1 MCECKKGQRHE
12 VWMNMKMRMNNY
24 EVLNLTRLLMQNSHS
39 ILRSSFEHF
48 FEHKL
53 TPSPNTA
60 DHITKYELH
69 SIHWSLKLLMQVQ
82 DGLECKNKTLH
93 WLLNWAGLTYVR
105 VSYVRGSD
113 VRGLMLGVLMLGV
126 QPRMSENGRSGF
138 SNIGGSYVRGWTPNV
153 RLWKPRTSDFEHW
166 NFRTFGVQ
174 PRTSE
179 FEGSS
184 FSDIRGST
192 PNVRIWRIEN

>member
-1 MCECKKGQRHE
+1 MNFLCFFACPSSLQLFHCRSFLRMFEPLTHCPLTHHPHRPTIPTKTTHDTHIITISQLYDIVHKG
-12 VWMNMKMRMNNY
+12 W
-24 EVLNLTRLLMQNSHS
+24 
-39 ILRSSFEHF
+39 
-48 FEHKL
+48 
-53 TPSPNTA
+53 A
-60 DHITKYELH
+60 DI
-69 SIHWSLKLLMQVQ
+69 
-82 DGLECKNKTLH
+82 CR
-93 WLLNWAGLTYVR
+93 LTYVR

-126 QPRMSENGRSGF
+126 QPRMSINGRSGF

-153 RLWKPRTSDFEHW
+153 LLWKPRTSDFEHW